1 MDSFFMPIMDTK
13 NLWILYADDIK
24 HFILSKVKDGVAA
37 DDLLQ
42 ETFIKVHTK
51 LHLLKDESKVKSW
64 MFTIARFTV
73 MDYFRMNQ
81 LTYELSEEDT
91 VFEDQNLE
99 HTKEDCLI
107 GIIKSLPKKYRDPLF
122 LSDIKGMKQAEVSS
136 QLKLP
141 LPTVKSQ
148 IQRGRKLIAQGFMDC
163 CDFKMND
170 AGYLIGE
177 VKERED
183 CKMCH

>member
-1 MDSFFMPIMDTK
+1 MTTQ
-13 NLWILYADDIK
+13 NLWTLYSDDLK
-24 HFILSKVKDGVAA
+24 HFIMSKVKDTVIT

-51 LHLLKDESKVKSW
+51 LHLLKDDSKVKPW
-64 MFTIARFTV
+64 MFTIARHTV
-73 MDYFRMNQ
+73 MDYFRLHQ
-81 LTYELSEEDT
+81 LTYELDDED
-91 VFEDQNLE
+91 VIFEDQHLE
-99 HTKEDCLI
+99 HTKEDCLH

-122 LSDIKGMKQAEVSS
+122 LSDIKGMKQTEVSS
-136 QLKLP
+136 QLHLP

-170 AGYLIGE
+170 DGYLVGE
-177 VKERED
+177 VKDKND
-183 CKMCH
+183 CKVCH